1 MVSEE
6 TIESKGCTIVNS
18 FPTYYPPIN
27 VKPTTKAT
35 SSGIVFLKT
44 TTPHLLGTYSWY
56 KSLTNAPSMK
66 LEDGKA
72 SRPGASQP
80 DRRYIYKSPTTSPT
94 IPVLVGLYIDRHIII
109 L

>member
-1 MVSEE
+1 
-6 TIESKGCTIVNS
+6 VNS
-18 FPTYYPPIN
+18 FSTYYPPIN

-56 KSLTNAPSMK
+56 KPLPTLTNAPSMK

-72 SRPGASQP
+72 SCPGASQP
-80 DRRYIYKSPTTSPT
+80 DRRYLYKSTTTSPT
-94 IPVLVGLYIDRHIII
+94 IPVVVGLYIDRHIII

>member
-1 MVSEE
+1 M
-6 TIESKGCTIVNS
+6 NS

-27 VKPTTKAT
+27 VKPTTKAKG
-35 SSGIVFLKT
+35 SGIVFLKT

-56 KSLTNAPSMK
+56 KPPPTLTNAPSMK

-80 DRRYIYKSPTTSPT
+80 DRRYIYKSPTTSP
-94 IPVLVGLYIDRHIII
+94 VVVGLYIDRHIII